1 MIRFLSC
8 LLVTLAVVTVVGAEP
23 VQLTVDGQA
32 RTFLLRQ
39 PDEKGPHPTL
49 IMLHRGN
56 GKAEEELHLSELAHR
71 GPQHGFAVVFPQ
83 AIGGYWNFFPP
94 SKESTQ
100 YKRFFQIYG
109 GVADDVA
116 FVQSIVA
123 ELAQNGVSDG
133 KRIFLA
139 GRSLGGVMVLR
150 LVCAHAEMFAA
161 AVLLTSAMPTVTGSD
176 CQPAMPMPILIIGG
190 TKDRVLPYKGSRSA
204 WGEMLWSTERLVAFF
219 RRLNACVEPNEQ
231 SLVPRGHAPDIAIE
245 SSTHCSGGPVVLYTL
260 VGGGHD
266 MPAQLDESRTL
277 LGFFHDKTR

>member
-8 LLVTLAVVTVVGAEP
+8 LSVTLAVVTVVGAEP
-23 VQLTVDGQA
+23 VQLTVDGRA
-32 RTFLLRQ
+32 RTFLLSQ
-39 PDEKGPHPTL
+39 PKQKGPHPT
-49 IMLHRGN
+49 IVMLHRGS
-56 GKAEEELHLSELAHR
+56 GKAEEEQHLSQLAHR

-83 AIGGYWNFFPP
+83 AIGGYWNFFQP
-94 SKESTQ
+94 SKETAQ
-100 YKRFFQIYG
+100 YRHFSQLHG
-109 GVADDVA
+109 GVPDDVA
-116 FVQSIVA
+116 FVRSIVT
-123 ELAQNGVSDG
+123 ELAQNGVSDN

-176 CQPAMPMPILIIGG
+176 CQPAMPTPILIISGSE
-190 TKDRVLPYKGSRSA
+190 DRVLPYKGSRSA

-219 RRLNACVEPNEQ
+219 RRLNACVEPSEQ
-231 SLVPRGHAPDIAIE
+231 SLVSRGHAPDIAIE

-266 MPAQLDESRTL
+266 MPAPLDESRTL
-277 LGFFHDKTR
+277 LDFFRGKTR